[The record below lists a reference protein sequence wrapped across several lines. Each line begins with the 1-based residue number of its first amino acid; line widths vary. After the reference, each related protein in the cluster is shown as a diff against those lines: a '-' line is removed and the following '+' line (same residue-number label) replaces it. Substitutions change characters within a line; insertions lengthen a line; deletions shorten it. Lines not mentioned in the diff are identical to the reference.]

1 MIVSEVPS
9 LIQAA
14 IRHFLAG
21 DRLRAESLCR
31 EALAQEP
38 HEINALHV
46 IGLVALQ
53 TGKPEQAVEIISR
66 AISYNAAVPA
76 LQISLGNALQAS
88 GLPDRAIE
96 AYRTALRLD
105 DRNPVA
111 HNNLANV
118 YTQQGRLEQSRKHFQ
133 RALELQPDY
142 APAHLGRGN
151 ILIARGQR
159 DEAARCYQRALDLQP
174 AYPEAHCYLGIILK
188 NKGRAAEAIKHLEE
202 ALAQRPNYTDA
213 LINLGNVL
221 QDQRQFDAAIE
232 CFNRFLSLKPDDAGC
247 HYNLGNALYQKGEM
261 GKAIKQFEQAV
272 ALKPDF
278 YQAHSNLGN
287 TLYTLGQHEKAMGH
301 LELALKLEPGYAE
314 GHNNLGCLLKDNGYL
329 QQAITHFEQA
339 LAAKPDFTEVYSNTG
354 VALQALGRL
363 DEAIACYKQAL
374 KQRPDKADTF
384 SNLLLTLNYSTDYDA
399 ATIFAEHQ
407 RYAGQF
413 EAPLAHRVQSHRNDA
428 DPGRRLKVGYVSA
441 DFRDHAVAYFIEPVF
456 AHHAH
461 EKFEIFCYY
470 NHVRTDT
477 VTQRLQGY
485 ADHWRNIAGLS
496 DDETARLIREDR
508 IDILVDLAG
517 HTALNRLTVFARKP
531 APVQVTWLGY
541 LNTTGLA
548 SMDYRITDAW
558 ASPPGEADCYNTETL
573 LRMPES
579 QWCYRPPRN
588 APQVSALPA
597 LEPGKITFGSF
608 HTLAK
613 ITPLV
618 TRLWSDVLNAI
629 PAARLLMIARGLEQP
644 ETREEVLSRFAKYGV
659 EAGRIDFLGSQSF
672 ENYLRLHQQ
681 VDINLDTSP
690 YSGGTTT
697 CHSLWMGVPVITL
710 VGETATSRG
719 GASLLNAL
727 GLTDLVAHT
736 TEEYID
742 IARQLANDRARLH
755 SMRFGLRTLM
765 VRSPLTNGE
774 QFTHNLE
781 RMYREIWTRWCRT
794 HST

>member
-1 MIVSEVPS
+1 MSEISRLV
-9 LIQAA
+9 QTA
-14 IRHFLAG
+14 IKHFQTG
-21 DRLRAESLCR
+21 DKLRAESLCR

-38 HEINALHV
+38 REINALHI
-46 IGLVALQ
+46 IGLIALQ
-53 TGKPEQAVEIISR
+53 TGKPDQAIEMISR
-66 AISYNAAVPA
+66 AISYNAVVPA
-76 LQISLGNALQAS
+76 LHISLGNALQARR
-88 GLPDRAIE
+88 LPDRAIKS
-96 AYRTALRLD
+96 YRTALRLD
-105 DRNPVA
+105 ARNPVA

-118 YTQQGRLEQSRKHFQ
+118 YTQQGRMEQARRHFQ
-133 RALELQPDY
+133 HALELQPDY
-142 APAHLGRGN
+142 APAQLGLGN
-151 ILIARGQR
+151 ILIAVGQQ

-188 NKGRAAEAIKHLEE
+188 NKGRAAEAIKHFEE
-202 ALAQRPNYTDA
+202 ALALRPEYTDA
-213 LINLGNVL
+213 QINLGNAL
-221 QDQRQFDAAIE
+221 QDQRRFDAAIE
-232 CFNRFLSLKPDDAGC
+232 CFNRYLNLKPDDAGC

-261 GKAIKQFEQAV
+261 GEAIKQFEQAV

-314 GHNNLGCLLKDNGYL
+314 GHNNLGCLLKDKGYL
-329 QQAITHFEQA
+329 QQAISHFEQA
-339 LAAKPDFTEVYSNTG
+339 LAARPDFTEVYSNTG

-374 KQRPDKADTF
+374 EQRPDKADTF

-413 EAPLAHRVQSHRNDA
+413 EAPLAHLVQPHRNDA
-428 DPGRRLKVGYVSA
+428 APGRRLKVGYVSA

-461 EKFEIFCYY
+461 EKFEIYCYY
-470 NHVRTDT
+470 NHVRTDP

-485 ADHWRNIAGLS
+485 ADHWRSIAGLS
-496 DDETARLIREDR
+496 DDETIRQIREDR

-541 LNTTGLA
+541 LNTTGLV

-558 ASPPGEADCYNTETL
+558 ASPPGEADRYHTETL
-573 LRMPES
+573 LRLPDS
-579 QWCYRPPRN
+579 QWCYCPPRN
-588 APQVSALPA
+588 APQVNALPA
-597 LEPGKITFGSF
+597 LERGQITFSSF

-613 ITPLV
+613 ITPQV
-618 TRLWSDVLNAI
+618 ARLWSDVLNAI
-629 PAARLLMIARGLEQP
+629 PAARLLMVARGLEQQ
-644 ETREEVLSRFAKYGV
+644 ETREAIQSGFANYGV
-659 EAGRIDFLGSQSF
+659 DSKRIDFLGSQSF
-672 ENYLRLHQQ
+672 EGYLRLHQQ

-690 YSGGTTT
+690 YTGGTTT

-710 VGETATSRG
+710 AGAAATSRG

-742 IARQLANDRARLH
+742 IARQLANDRNRLQ
-755 SMRFGLRTLM
+755 SMRLGLRTLM
-765 VRSPLTNGE
+765 ARSPLTNGE

-781 RMYREIWTRWCRT
+781 RKYREIWTRWCRT